1 MGTPDFAVP
10 SLRILHE
17 QGYQIVGVVTA
28 TDKLGGRGKNQL
40 IASPVK
46 HYAEQHNIPV
56 LQPTSLKSSKFLSKL
71 RALKPDLQIVVA
83 FRMLPEVVWNLPPL
97 GTFNLHGSL
106 LPKYRGAA
114 PIHWAVI
121 HGETKTGLT
130 SFKLQQAI
138 DTGNILL
145 QRIVPISEND
155 TTGTLYNRM
164 KTIGAEVILQ
174 TVQVISRGDY
184 ELFPQ
189 DNALASQ
196 APKIFTDDAQVD
208 FDQPTKAVY
217 DFIRGM
223 SPVPGA
229 WTTLDE
235 KVVKIYSAEV
245 GPASV
250 NQYPGKILTDQKS
263 YLDIATRDGSVRIKY
278 IQMEGKRVMDVRTFL
293 NGYTVKNQAI
303 KTSVSEPS

>member
-1 MGTPDFAVP
+1 
-10 SLRILHE
+10 
-17 QGYQIVGVVTA
+17 
-28 TDKLGGRGKNQL
+28 
-40 IASPVK
+40 
-46 HYAEQHNIPV
+46 
-56 LQPTSLKSSKFLSKL
+56 
-71 RALKPDLQIVVA
+71 
-83 FRMLPEVVWNLPPL
+83 
-97 GTFNLHGSL
+97 
-106 LPKYRGAA
+106 
-114 PIHWAVI
+114 
-121 HGETKTGLT
+121 
-130 SFKLQQAI
+130 
-138 DTGNILL
+138 
-145 QRIVPISEND
+145 
-155 TTGTLYNRM
+155 M

-303 KTSVSEPS
+303 RTSVSEPS